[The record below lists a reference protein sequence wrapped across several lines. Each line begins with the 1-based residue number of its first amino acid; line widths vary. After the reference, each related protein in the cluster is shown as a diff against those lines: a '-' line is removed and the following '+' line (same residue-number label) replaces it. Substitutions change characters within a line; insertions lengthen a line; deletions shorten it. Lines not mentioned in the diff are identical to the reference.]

1 MVYCRFA
8 AESDRHLSYDVQPL
22 RGKFGG
28 ARFLVAAAPIS
39 EEILEKLA
47 AFVLADTGGNQATVI
62 QLRHLQKID
71 HAAGGASFR
80 VETAKNHPTQ
90 PDMYD
95 CAGTHGARL
104 FSNVQITIVKPPIA
118 DGALGLGDS
127 QHFGVSGG
135 ILERFDLVPGSADDG
150 TFGYDDR
157 HDRHFFCRPCLS
169 GLAQGFA
176 HEISVARK
184 IQHFGDA

>member
-157 HDRHFFCRPCLS
+157 PDRHFFCRPCLS